1 MTSGFHMHAHTRVY
15 MYIHTSTYT
24 YTHRRDSESE
34 TPTGTSRGTGHKSED
49 VKMPCFSLVTFS
61 REYEGGGQFTTTEV
75 TSLLKDGS
83 EEMGTLHPKSLGP
96 CHFKFIVFLAWTH
109 IHVLGGAQSGCFNE
123 ADVWVIPIWGL
134 YHLWFST
141 SATGFGV
148 LLGGEVGLWPCFT

>member
-1 MTSGFHMHAHTRVY
+1 MCLHVHTHEHIH
-15 MYIHTSTYT
+15 IHTG
-24 YTHRRDSESE
+24 E
-34 TPTGTSRGTGHKSED
+34 TARTRPPPEPHGVPGINQRMSRC
-49 VKMPCFSLVTFS
+49 PASLLSHFLGNMK
-61 REYEGGGQFTTTEV
+61 GGGQFTTTEV

-83 EEMGTLHPKSLGP
+83 KEMRTLHPKSLGP